1 MMVTDRVAYTVTTTS
16 GAAEYTT
23 TLFGDLPGTETVI
36 VLRPD
41 QTNPP
46 SLDAEAA
53 PPYSDLP
60 DSDILVADSKP
71 AVAAL
76 ESEVTVG
83 STASL
88 PSQSVSYIVIQANIP
103 IPATPIS
110 VASTALPTFEV
121 VKGIQLAI
129 GPAATVQAETTLTHT
144 LAFPAYTLPAGP
156 GKGTVQKTLDIK
168 IPPSQAGQRATQI
181 LEITQEIIV
190 PPNMV
195 EHVSEFGLDFE
206 LTKLISALPAA
217 SESTEGGSST
227 SFKVIEKVELPAD
240 AAPDKAPNGLIIKI
254 TERITIP
261 PGFIR
266 GPKTD
271 GSVIEITESI

>member
-1 MMVTDRVAYTVTTTS
+1 MATDRVAYTVTTAS

-23 TLFGDLPGTETVI
+23 TLFGGLPGTETII
-36 VLRPD
+36 VVRPE

-53 PPYSDLP
+53 PPSSDLP
-60 DSDILVADSKP
+60 NDDILVADSKP
-71 AVAAL
+71 AAAGL
-76 ESEVTVG
+76 QSEAAVG
-83 STASL
+83 STAAL

-121 VKGIQLAI
+121 VKDIQLAK

-144 LAFPAYTLPAGP
+144 LAFPAYTLPPGQ

-168 IPPSQAGQRATQI
+168 IPPSKAGQRATQI
-181 LEITQEIIV
+181 LEVTQEIIV

-195 EHVSEFGLDFE
+195 EHVSEFGLDVVI
-206 LTKLISALPAA
+206 TKLISALPATA
-217 SESTEGGSST
+217 ESTDGGSST

-240 AAPDKAPNGLIIKI
+240 AAPDKAPNGLVIKI

-261 PGFIR
+261 PDFVR
-266 GPKTD
+266 GPKTG